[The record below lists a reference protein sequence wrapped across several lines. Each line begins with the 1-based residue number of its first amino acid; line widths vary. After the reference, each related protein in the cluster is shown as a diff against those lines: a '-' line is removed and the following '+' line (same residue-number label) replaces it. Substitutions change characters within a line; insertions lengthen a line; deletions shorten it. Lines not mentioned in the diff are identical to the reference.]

1 MWTFLLFACAGSVQI
16 DGLDGFGA
24 VHSAWWT
31 EAGTVDQL
39 ILLGDGVSD
48 VGMATF
54 DASVS
59 LSTRVGGCAA
69 DRAYIAEWGEN
80 SRVLAAALEEGQAAA
95 CAAVPDF
102 LRAQAEAVARR
113 DPEAARTVNLLACR
127 DPDEACALEE
137 GAMALGPDVAATNGT
152 IRFGRAGSD
161 PEAAAARWSVEA
173 CDWSAPAPTYENDFA
188 MVDGTVTYSDR
199 VDEARVNVS
208 FEADLV
214 DIDRVADEDA
224 PVRGSV
230 RGEAVAEWC
239 PIDAPDVVAL

>member
-24 VHSAWWT
+24 VQSAWWT
-31 EAGTVDQL
+31 ELGTVDRMIFL
-39 ILLGDGVSD
+39 DDGVSD
-48 VGMATF
+48 VGTAYAS
-54 DASVS
+54 ASVS

-69 DRAYIAEWGEN
+69 ERAYVAEWGEN
-80 SRVLAAALEEGQAAA
+80 SRVLAAALEDGQTAA

-113 DPEAARTVNLLACR
+113 DPEAARTVNLLSCG
-127 DPDEACALEE
+127 DIDEACALEE
-137 GAMALGPDVAATNGT
+137 GAMAFGPDFDMASGT

-161 PEAAAARWSVEA
+161 PEAAAARWSVEDCA
-173 CDWSAPAPTYENDFA
+173 WSAPAPTYEDDFA
-188 MVDGTVTYSDR
+188 MVDGAVTYSDR

-214 DIDRVADEDA
+214 DVDALADEDA
-224 PVRGSV
+224 AVRGSV

-239 PIDAPDVVAL
+239 PIDVPDVLAL